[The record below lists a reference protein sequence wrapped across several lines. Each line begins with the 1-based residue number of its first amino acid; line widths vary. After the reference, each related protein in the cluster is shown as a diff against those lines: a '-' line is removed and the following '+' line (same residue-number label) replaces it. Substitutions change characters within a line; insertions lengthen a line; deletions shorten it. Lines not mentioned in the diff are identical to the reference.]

1 MFFDRD
7 SFDFGTAK
15 TDMGLYRQ
23 QLEMHIIREIVS
35 DRVIIITAKK
45 WKTDEIV
52 MFINENYGCNLYF
65 FVLVWAI

>member
-1 MFFDRD
+1 MEHVTSSGTTGQKSQMFFDRD

-45 WKTDEIV
+45 
-52 MFINENYGCNLYF
+52 
-65 FVLVWAI
+65 